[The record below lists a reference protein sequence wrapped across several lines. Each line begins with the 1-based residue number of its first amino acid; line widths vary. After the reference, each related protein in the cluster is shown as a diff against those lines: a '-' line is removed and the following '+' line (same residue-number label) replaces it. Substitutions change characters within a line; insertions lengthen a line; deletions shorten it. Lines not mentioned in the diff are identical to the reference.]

1 MLNFYISVAMTIATM
16 TTDALAITVVVPEHA
31 LPNFVKNSSMI
42 EIELLVPEQ
51 TSVILVMYWL
61 DMVSAKLKRER

>member
-1 MLNFYISVAMTIATM
+1 M
-16 TTDALAITVVVPEHA
+16 TTDALAITVAVPEHA
-31 LPNFVKNSSMI
+31 LPNFVKNLRMI

-51 TSVILVMYWL
+51 TSVINVMYWL